1 MFLLFLFVTFCHL
14 TAASSPG
21 FCDKDGC
28 AGVVEK
34 GMFKIRNQFYGS
46 QPLSIVKHYMRPAGT
61 PSRAAE
67 SLLAYSLS
75 FMKF

>member
-1 MFLLFLFVTFCHL
+1 MFLLFLFEMFCHL

-28 AGVVEK
+28 TGVIEK

-46 QPLSIVKHYMRPAGT
+46 QPLSIVKH
-61 PSRAAE
+61 
-67 SLLAYSLS
+67 
-75 FMKF
+75 

>member
-46 QPLSIVKHYMRPAGT
+46 QPLSIVKH
-61 PSRAAE
+61 
-67 SLLAYSLS
+67 
-75 FMKF
+75 